1 MLRIDEA
8 VAVLV
13 DQEGSP
19 VCFRWQEKDYL
30 VGSRPVRWFARTQWW
45 IGERAQRGIGS
56 RALEAE
62 IWRLKVVE
70 GGVFDLLHK
79 IFTGAWKLI
88 RKFEKI
94 IFFPFGNRLTRNSR
108 QVAVNGL

>member
-45 IGERAQRGIGS
+45 IGERAQKGIGS
-56 RALEAE
+56 GVLEVE
-62 IWRLKVVE
+62 MWRLSVAE
-70 GGVFDLLHK
+70 SGVFDLLHNTP
-79 IFTGAWKLI
+79 TGAWKLV
-88 RKFEKI
+88 RRFE
-94 IFFPFGNRLTRNSR
+94 
-108 QVAVNGL
+108 

>member
-56 RALEAE
+56 GTLEVE
-62 IWRLKVVE
+62 MWRLNSVE
-70 GGVFDLLHK
+70 GGVFDLLHNSP
-79 IFTGAWKLI
+79 TGGWKLI
-88 RKFEKI
+88 RKFD
-94 IFFPFGNRLTRNSR
+94 
-108 QVAVNGL
+108 

>member
-56 RALEAE
+56 GALEVE
-62 IWRLKVVE
+62 MWRVISSELDSKCHFE
-70 GGVFDLLHK
+70 LIHNSE
-79 IFTGAWKLI
+79 ANSWKLL
-88 RKFEKI
+88 RRFD
-94 IFFPFGNRLTRNSR
+94 
-108 QVAVNGL
+108 

>member
-56 RALEAE
+56 GALEVEMWRFMATGDGSKSHFE
-62 IWRLKVVE
+62 LVHSTASNNWRL
-70 GGVFDLLHK
+70 L
-79 IFTGAWKLI
+79 
-88 RKFEKI
+88 RRFEQL
-94 IFFPFGNRLTRNSR
+94 N
-108 QVAVNGL
+108 Q

>member
-1 MLRIDEA
+1 MLRIDET

-56 RALEAE
+56 GALEVE
-62 IWRLKVVE
+62 MWRFVATWDGQLCIFE
-70 GGVFDLLHK
+70 LLHN
-79 IFTGAWKLI
+79 TESNGWKL
-88 RKFEKI
+88 
-94 IFFPFGNRLTRNSR
+94 LR
-108 QVAVNGL
+108 QF

>member
-30 VGSRPVRWFARTQWW
+30 VSSRPVRWFARTQWW

-56 RALEAE
+56 GALEVE
-62 IWRLKVVE
+62 MWRLMASPSDDSGSYFE
-70 GGVFDLLHK
+70 LLHNS
-79 IFTGAWKLI
+79 IAHSWRLI
-88 RKFEKI
+88 RKFE
-94 IFFPFGNRLTRNSR
+94 
-108 QVAVNGL
+108 

>member
-19 VCFRWQEKDYL
+19 ICFRWQEKDYL
-30 VGSRPVRWFARTQWW
+30 VGSKPVKWFSRTQWW

-56 RALEAE
+56 GALEVE
-62 IWRLKVVE
+62 MWRFIAGSQGE
-70 GGVFDLLHK
+70 GFSYFELLHNSL
-79 IFTGAWKLI
+79 GNSWKLI
-88 RKFEKI
+88 RRFE
-94 IFFPFGNRLTRNSR
+94 
-108 QVAVNGL
+108 

>member
-19 VCFRWQEKDYL
+19 VCFRWQERDYL

-56 RALEAE
+56 GTLEVE
-62 IWRLKVVE
+62 MWRFMASPSDDSGSYFE
-70 GGVFDLLHK
+70 LLHNS
-79 IFTGAWKLI
+79 IANSWKLI
-88 RKFEKI
+88 RKFE
-94 IFFPFGNRLTRNSR
+94 G
-108 QVAVNGL
+108 